1 MEQVLEEKDSRV
13 QTLHLAQPQVCSVN
27 SAHLPCT
34 LLKRGHGTTWPYLQP
49 KPSKGQTPL

>member
-1 MEQVLEEKDSRV
+1 MEQVLEEKDTRV
-13 QTLHLAQPQVCSVN
+13 QTLHLAQPQVCSMN

-34 LLKRGHGTTWPYLQP
+34 LLKRGHGITWPYLQP